1 LYQGIEKYIIQK
13 VGFRILLFRSI
24 MKNILW
30 LTEWLPTPLAPYSG
44 DGIERRAIAASLYNN
59 ITIVYVKK
67 KPGLRFGKV
76 VTEERIYNE
85 HCRAIIYY
93 YPSIG
98 KLSRFLD
105 FFLSNYYF
113 IKLHARGIKNFEK
126 KYGKPSGIQVNVAM
140 KNGII
145 ALYYKWLRR
154 INYIVMEGWSLFLS
168 EAKPQFKDE
177 NWLFRFLARKV
188 FTQASLLITV
198 SNHLGKAICE
208 NVIDLPYL
216 VIPSVVDKTIFF
228 PVEKA
233 QAHDVFRF
241 IHISSLDYPKNFEQI
256 LQAVKIVIARGY
268 KIELLV
274 HGPDSEEVKKV
285 VSQLGLQ
292 HTVIFRTEAPQ
303 AELAASMRLSH
314 ALILY
319 SRYETFG
326 NVIIEANACGLPVIV
341 SDYPTFSEIVIE
353 GVTGL
358 IASGNNPQMLAEKMI
373 YLVENYHTFNQ
384 PLIKQLTI
392 EKYSYSVI
400 GKLFDDVYEKV
411 F

>member
-1 LYQGIEKYIIQK
+1 
-13 VGFRILLFRSI
+13 

-30 LTEWLPTPLAPYSG
+30 LTEWLPTSLAPYSG
-44 DGIERRAIAASLYNN
+44 DGIERRAMAASLYND
-59 ITIVYVKK
+59 ITIVFVKK

-93 YPSIG
+93 YPSIA
-98 KLSRFLD
+98 KLSRLLD

-113 IKLHARGIKNFEK
+113 IRLHGKGIKNAEK
-126 KYGKPSGIQVNVAM
+126 KYGKPAGIQVNVAM

-145 ALYYKWLRR
+145 ALYYKWLRH
-154 INYIVMEGWSLFLS
+154 IHYIVVEGWSLFLP
-168 EAKPQFKDE
+168 EAKPKFKDE
-177 NWLFRFLARKV
+177 NWLFRFLAQKV
-188 FTQASLLITV
+188 FKQASLLITI

-208 NVIDLPYL
+208 EVIDMPYQI
-216 VIPSVVDKTIFF
+216 IPSVVDKNIFF
-228 PVEKA
+228 PVEKPPTL
-233 QAHDVFRF
+233 DVFRF
-241 IHISSLDYPKNFEQI
+241 IHISSLDYPKNFEQV
-256 LQAVKIVIARGY
+256 LQAVKMVAAKKY

-274 HGPDSEEVKKV
+274 HGPDREELKKMVSE
-285 VSQLGLQ
+285 LGLQ
-292 HTVIFRTEAPQ
+292 NCVVFRMEAPQ
-303 AELAASMRLSH
+303 TELAASMRLSQ

-341 SDYPTFSEIVIE
+341 SDYPTFGEIVID

-358 IASGNNPQMLAEKMI
+358 TASVDNPQMLAEKMI
-373 YLVENYHTFNQ
+373 YLIENYQTFNQ
-384 PLIKQLTI
+384 SLIKQLTI
-392 EKYSYSVI
+392 EKYSYDVI
-400 GKLFDDVYEKV
+400 GKLFDDVYRKV